1 MTEVMVFNFETMEFE
16 QASEDE
22 GKELLELIETLNADC
37 VDEHNKSENN
47 TAH

>member
-1 MTEVMVFNFETMEFE
+1 MKTVMVFNFETMEFE

-22 GKELLELIETLNADC
+22 GKELLDLIETLNADC
-37 VDEHNKSENN
+37 VNEATNN